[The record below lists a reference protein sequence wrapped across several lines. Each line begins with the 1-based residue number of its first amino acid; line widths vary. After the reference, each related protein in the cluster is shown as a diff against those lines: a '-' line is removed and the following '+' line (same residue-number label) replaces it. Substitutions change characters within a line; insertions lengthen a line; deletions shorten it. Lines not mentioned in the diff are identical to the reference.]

1 MHTNDNSSWWNQQ
14 TAMWLK
20 SIVHQKTELLSS
32 QDVDTLKLLEM
43 IWGKM
48 AKIIDFDFT
57 NDKAAIYIDTNS
69 SLLTKR
75 NEKTFEVVFNGK
87 GEVESL
93 ANYQEDGNSKNYL
106 NDMISKI
113 LVTYVNGQITLQIPN
128 EIFLYIDD
136 FFLLILLIVYTY
148 F

>member
-57 NDKAAIYIDTNS
+57 K
-69 SLLTKR
+69 
-75 NEKTFEVVFNGK
+75 KT
-87 GEVESL
+87 L
-93 ANYQEDGNSKNYL
+93 
-106 NDMISKI
+106 
-113 LVTYVNGQITLQIPN
+113 
-128 EIFLYIDD
+128 
-136 FFLLILLIVYTY
+136 
-148 F
+148 